1 MPISNISMLLYYL
14 DSQIVSAL
22 AGAFSC
28 IYSPFQ
34 ALSNTSYRSGV
45 QPRLVAPDLAYHL
58 RISLGIQW
66 PAHVAHLPQPLKV
79 GAQTKISRISKM
91 DWSCVIPI
99 RMCCMI
105 STVCRYW
112 CLPSSLWLQTIALV
126 EIHLRCLWW
135 SNICNLLLCRNF
147 LCCYVSSVIAFPLV
161 QKSYNYCTCC
171 QFEKLCKFPK
181 LSYVILCIVF
191 TSLPVFS
198 KYSIFIRCAVSN
210 KVQSNQVDTEVWI

>member
-1 MPISNISMLLYYL
+1 MPVSNISMLLFYL

-28 IYSPFQ
+28 IYFTFQ

-135 SNICNLLLCRNF
+135 YNICNLLFCRNF
-147 LCCYVSSVIAFPLV
+147 LCRHVRCAIAWSS
-161 QKSYNYCTCC
+161 CR

-181 LSYVILCIVF
+181 LSFVI
-191 TSLPVFS
+191 
-198 KYSIFIRCAVSN
+198 A
-210 KVQSNQVDTEVWI
+210 

>member
-1 MPISNISMLLYYL
+1 M
-14 DSQIVSAL
+14 
-22 AGAFSC
+22 
-28 IYSPFQ
+28 
-34 ALSNTSYRSGV
+34 

-161 QKSYNYCTCC
+161 QKSYDYCSSFVVNSKNYVSFQNYHMSFCVLYSPVC
-171 QFEKLCKFPK
+171 QYSVNIQYSSDVQYLIKF
-181 LSYVILCIVF
+181 
-191 TSLPVFS
+191 
-198 KYSIFIRCAVSN
+198 
-210 KVQSNQVDTEVWI
+210 KVTK